1 MAKKKTSDAPVS
13 VGRPAP
19 TLHLDATEKQLKGV
33 ELGEEVTVTAK
44 GKITGARLP
53 DSWDKENDYPGS
65 ITIEYTNLK
74 VMQGENEFSLLAE
87 D

>member
-1 MAKKKTSDAPVS
+1 MAKKKNFGGEVAT
-13 VGRPAP
+13 GRPAP

>member
-1 MAKKKTSDAPVS
+1 MAKKKMGDVPVAT
-13 VGRPAP
+13 GRGAP

-33 ELGEEVTVTAK
+33 ELGEEVTITAR

>member
-1 MAKKKTSDAPVS
+1 MGKKKTGDSPVA

-19 TLHLDATEKQLKGV
+19 TLHLDATEKQLKDV
-33 ELGEEVTVTAK
+33 ELGKEVTVTTK

>member
-1 MAKKKTSDAPVS
+1 MAKKKTSDSPVAL
-13 VGRPAP
+13 GRPAP

-44 GKITGARLP
+44 GKVTGALLP

-65 ITIEYTNLK
+65 IIIEYTNLK

>member
-1 MAKKKTSDAPVS
+1 MAKNKMGDVPVAT
-13 VGRPAP
+13 GRLAP